1 MKKLTQEDIKRASEK
16 AEKGRIIPPIG
27 FSKAMEAANRALQ
40 FIPLAKRLNPNVKK
54 ELEKI
59 MKGARK

>member
-1 MKKLTQEDIKRASEK
+1 MKKLTQEDIKQASEK
-16 AEKGRIIPPIG
+16 AEKGRIPPSIG

-54 ELEKI
+54 KLEKI
-59 MKGARK
+59 IKGGKK

>member
-27 FSKAMEAANRALQ
+27 FSKAMDAANRALQ
-40 FIPLAKRLNPNVKK
+40 FIPLAKQLSPNIKK
-54 ELEKI
+54 ELKKI
-59 MKGARK
+59 VRRK

>member
-16 AEKGRIIPPIG
+16 AEEGRIIPPIG
-27 FSKAMEAANRALQ
+27 FSKAMERANKALQ

-59 MKGARK
+59 VRRKK

>member
-16 AEKGRIIPPIG
+16 AERGRIIPPIG
-27 FSKAMEAANRALQ
+27 FSKAMGRANRALR

-54 ELEKI
+54 KLEKI